1 METVT
6 ISKEHYECLRGHLEA
21 ATNIFNSL
29 VVGGSFPKNKTPNR
43 PPKETKSQKVNKY
56 KDLIETGQRLKK
68 TNQLKK

>member
-29 VVGGSFPKNKTPNR
+29 VVGSLPKNKTPNR

-56 KDLIETGQRLKK
+56 KDLIDSGQRLKK
-68 TNQLKK
+68 PLHLKK